1 MSRMDVKPGTK
12 VKQGEKL
19 GLVGKTGRVTGPH
32 LHWGVKVDGL
42 WVDGL
47 SLLKLDFFGTPEPRV
62 ATSEAPAALP
72 SPAAPGQSEGTAS
85 ITATP

>member
-1 MSRMDVKPGTK
+1 MRKGTQ
-12 VKQGEKL
+12 VKQGQKL

-47 SLLKLDFFGTPEPRV
+47 TLLKLDFVAPAEPRV
-62 ATSEAPAALP
+62 ASSAPESIPVPSEVQGEGAAALT
-72 SPAAPGQSEGTAS
+72 S
-85 ITATP
+85 TP

>member
-1 MSRMDVKPGTK
+1 MSRIDVKPGTK
-12 VKQGEKL
+12 VRQGEKL

-47 SLLKLDFFGTPEPRV
+47 TLLKLDFFGTPEPRV
-62 ATSEAPAALP
+62 TA
-72 SPAAPGQSEGTAS
+72 GTAS
-85 ITATP
+85 ATPAP